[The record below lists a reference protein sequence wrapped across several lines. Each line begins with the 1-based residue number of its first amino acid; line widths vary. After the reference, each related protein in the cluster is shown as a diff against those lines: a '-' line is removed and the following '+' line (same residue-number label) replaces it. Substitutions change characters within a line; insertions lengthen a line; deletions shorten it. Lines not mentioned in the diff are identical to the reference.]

1 MDEHSMEMDLY
12 GAIFEG
18 TDYGDQIESDVTL
31 DLTNITLANKNP
43 RKMQQNMAKAD
54 VANIKT
60 KLNNLV
66 VDGEF

>member
-18 TDYGDQIESDVTL
+18 TDYEDQIESDVDL
-31 DLTNITLANKNP
+31 DLTNITLANKDSL
-43 RKMQQNMAKAD
+43 KMQQNLAKVA

-60 KLNNLV
+60 KQNNLV
-66 VDGEF
+66 LDGEL